1 MYRKYVKRLLDILFA
16 CLSLPFVLMIVLIF
30 APIIYFTDKGPVFY
44 NSDRLGYKCKKF
56 KMFKLRTMRMN
67 SPDIRNSDGSTY
79 NSKFDPRV
87 TAVGKFLRETSL
99 DEFPQFINILI
110 GDMSFIGPRPGLPD
124 VWGDYDD
131 NEKQR
136 RSVKPG
142 ITGYS
147 QAYYRNSDSME
158 TRMANDIFYSQHV
171 SFILDLKIL
180 IQTIRSVLKR
190 ENINRNVNALKE
202 EI

>member
-1 MYRKYVKRLLDILFA
+1 MYRKYVKRCLDILLA
-16 CLSLPFVLMIVLIF
+16 CLSLPFVLLEILIL
-30 APIIYFTDKGPVFY
+30 APVIYFSDRGPVFY

-56 KMFKLRTMRMN
+56 KMFKLRTMRVN

-87 TAVGKFLRETSL
+87 TAVGRILRKTSL
-99 DEFPQFINILI
+99 DEFPQFINVLI

-124 VWGDYDD
+124 VWGEYDH
-131 NEKQR
+131 NEMQR

-147 QAYYRNSDSME
+147 QANYRNSDSME
-158 TRMANDIFYSQHV
+158 ERMANDIWYSQNV
-171 SFILDLKIL
+171 SFMLDLKIL
-180 IQTIRSVLKR
+180 IKTICSVLKR
-190 ENINRNVNALKE
+190 ENIDRNTNVV
-202 EI
+202 

>member
-1 MYRKYVKRLLDILFA
+1 MYKKYVKRLLDILLA
-16 CLSLPFVLMIVLIF
+16 CLSLPFVLLVILIF
-30 APIIYFTDKGPVFY
+30 APIIYFTDRGPVFY
-44 NSDRLGYKCKKF
+44 NSDRLGYECKKF
-56 KMFKLRTMRMN
+56 KMFKLRTMKLN

-87 TAVGKFLRETSL
+87 TVVGRFLRETSL

-124 VWGDYDD
+124 VWGDYDN

-158 TRMANDIFYSQHV
+158 ERMTNDIWYSQNV
-171 SFILDLKIL
+171 SFMLDLKIL
-180 IQTIRSVLKR
+180 IKTIVSVLKR
-190 ENINRNVNALKE
+190 ENIDRNNNTL
-202 EI
+202 

>member
-1 MYRKYVKRLLDILFA
+1 MYRKYVKRCLDILLA
-16 CLSLPFVLMIVLIF
+16 CLCLPFVLLVILTF
-30 APIIYFTDKGPVFY
+30 APIIFFTDRGPVFY

-56 KMFKLRTMRMN
+56 KMFKLRTMRVN

-79 NSKFDPRV
+79 NSNFDPRV
-87 TAVGKFLRETSL
+87 TAVGRFLRKTSL

-124 VWGDYDD
+124 VWGDYDQS
-131 NEKQR
+131 EMQR

-147 QAYYRNSDSME
+147 QANYRNSDTME
-158 TRMANDIFYSQHV
+158 ERMTNDVWYSQNI
-171 SFILDLKIL
+171 SFLLDLKIL
-180 IQTIRSVLKR
+180 IKTISSVLKR
-190 ENINRNVNALKE
+190 ENINRNTNRIGKP
-202 EI
+202 

>member
-1 MYRKYVKRLLDILFA
+1 MYEKYVKRLLDILISF
-16 CLSLPFVLMIVLIF
+16 LSLPFVLLLVVIS
-30 APIIYFTDKGPVFY
+30 APIIYFADRGPVFY

-56 KMFKLRTMRMN
+56 KMYKLRTMRMN

-79 NSKFDPRV
+79 NSKFDSRV
-87 TAVGKFLRETSL
+87 TAVGRILRVTSL
-99 DEFPQFINILI
+99 DEIPQFINILI

-131 NEKQR
+131 NEMKR

-158 TRMANDIFYSQHV
+158 ERMANDIWYSQNV
-171 SFILDLKIL
+171 SFLLDLKIL
-180 IQTIRSVLKR
+180 IKTVSSVLKR
-190 ENINRNVNALKE
+190 ENIDRNTNVL
-202 EI
+202 

>member
-1 MYRKYVKRLLDILFA
+1 MYRKYVKRLLDIVLA
-16 CLSLPFVLMIVLIF
+16 CLSLPFVMLIIIIF

-44 NSDRLGYKCKKF
+44 NSDRLGHECKKF
-56 KMFKLRTMRMN
+56 QMFKLRTMSVN

-87 TAVGKFLRETSL
+87 TAVGRFLRETSL
-99 DEFPQFINILI
+99 DEFPQFINILK

-158 TRMANDIFYSQHV
+158 KRMANDIFYSQHV
-171 SFILDLKIL
+171 SFALDCKIL
-180 IQTIRSVLKR
+180 IKTICSVLKH
-190 ENINRNVNALKE
+190 ENINRNIE
-202 EI
+202 EEV